1 MNITNFEILT
11 DLTIGGIPCEE
22 GVIAVT
28 KDFVCNECSVV
39 SEFKPMIAV
48 NDTWQ
53 CLDCWTDTD
62 EHVMSENVLE
72 TLAEYTKNCQFN
84 YMMRNM

>member
-1 MNITNFEILT
+1 MNITNFDILT

-28 KDFVCNECSVV
+28 KDIVCSECSVV
-39 SEFKPMIAV
+39 SEFKPMIAID
-48 NDTWQ
+48 NTWQ

-72 TLAEYTKNCQFN
+72 TLAEYTTNCEFN